1 MTTDRTRWL
10 VETGWLAANLEAPD
24 LIVIDGSWH
33 LPSAGRNARAEY
45 QAERIPGAVFFDI
58 DEISDEKSLLPH
70 MLPTTVKFSSRMRK
84 LGIGDG
90 ARIVVYD
97 NLGIYS
103 APRVWWM
110 LRAMGKDEVAVLN
123 GGLPKWRAEGHP
135 LEDGPPIRRTER
147 HFTARLNRELV
158 RDRED
163 VATALRTGAEQVA
176 DARSAGRF
184 EGREPEPRAGLRSGH
199 MPRAR
204 NVPFSDLVAADGTLR
219 PGDDLRRAF
228 AEKGIDL
235 SRPVITTCGSGV
247 TAAVDLLALA
257 TLGHRQVS
265 LYDGSWSEWGA
276 DASLPVAT
284 GPGYRNSGA

>member
-1 MTTDRTRWL
+1 MQTERTRWL
-10 VETGWLAANLEAPD
+10 VETDWLRANLGAPD
-24 LIVIDGSWH
+24 LVVVDGSWH
-33 LPSAGRNARAEY
+33 MPSTARNARAEHA
-45 QAERIPGAVFFDI
+45 AERIPGAVFFDI
-58 DEISDEKSLLPH
+58 DEISDEKSALPH
-70 MLPTTVKFSSRMRK
+70 MLPSTVKFSSRMRRM
-84 LGIGDG
+84 GIGDG

-97 NLGIYS
+97 SLGLYS

-110 LRAMGKDEVAVLN
+110 FRAMGKEDVAVLN

-135 LEDGPPIRRTER
+135 TEDGPPIRRTER

-158 RDRED
+158 RDRGD
-163 VATALRTGAEQVA
+163 VATALQTGAEQVA

-184 EGREPEPRAGLRSGH
+184 EGRESEPRPGLRAGH
-199 MPRAR
+199 MPRAL
-204 NVPFSDLVAADGTLR
+204 NVPFSELVAADGTLK
-219 PGDDLRRAF
+219 PSDELRRIF
-228 AEKGIDL
+228 TKQGLDL

-276 DASLPVAT
+276 DASLPIAT
-284 GPGYRNSGA
+284 GPS